1 MQKELFSA
9 IDASINRAMEGI
21 RVCEDV
27 LRFSFRQGIFS
38 ARLKETR
45 HRMRKEAAVFPLNGL
60 LSSRDVA
67 GDDQK
72 FFDLESEKKR
82 GSLFDVL
89 RANFRRSIE
98 AVRALEELSK
108 AAGVSPQPD
117 FQGIR
122 FELYALEKEVLV
134 SFEKEKNLS
143 LFRNAL
149 YAIIDSSFVANNEYL
164 AVASAFIDGGVS
176 ILQLRMKGASSRDLL
191 AVGHECA
198 ALCRERGVLFIIND
212 RPDIACLAGAHGV
225 HLGQDDIP
233 PSEARKILPS
243 DMITGLSTHSLQQA
257 VEATAQDPDYIA
269 IGPLFDTST
278 KNGELVRGI
287 GTAVISDIKSRVDL
301 PLVAIGGIT
310 RDNAG
315 QVMAAGAD
323 ACAVISFLYSGGRF
337 AENCRALVNSFSGR
351 RNDDD

>member
-1 MQKELFSA
+1 M
-9 IDASINRAMEGI
+9 
-21 RVCEDV
+21 
-27 LRFSFRQGIFS
+27 
-38 ARLKETR
+38 R
-45 HRMRKEAAVFPLNGL
+45 HEAAVFPPGGL

-82 GSLFDVL
+82 ASLFDVL

-108 AAGVSPQPD
+108 AAEISPQPD
-117 FQGIR
+117 FQTIR
-122 FELYALEKEVLV
+122 FELYALEKEVLL

-149 YAIIDSSFVANNEYL
+149 YAIIDSSFVANN
-164 AVASAFIDGGVS
+164 AS
-176 ILQLRMKGASSRDLL
+176 ILQLRMKARPSRDLL
-191 AVGHECA
+191 AVGRDCA

-233 PSEARKILPS
+233 PCEARKILSP
-243 DMITGLSTHSLQQA
+243 DMITGLSTHSPQQA
-257 VEATAQDPDYIA
+257 VEAAAQGTDYIA
-269 IGPLFDTST
+269 IGPVFDTST
-278 KNGELVRGI
+278 KNGDLVRGM
-287 GTAVISDIKSRVDL
+287 GTAVIPEIKSGVAL

-310 RDNAG
+310 GDNAG

-337 AENCRALVNSFSGR
+337 TENCRAFVNSLPGR
-351 RNDDD
+351 RSDDD